1 MILEIIIIICVIII
15 FIILARRLPNLKND
29 KQDSTPSSV
38 LKDTLPKD
46 KPAINF
52 PKIQFPKFNF
62 GEKKIEKPQSESK
75 ANSDFWIDEK
85 IELSN
90 KSNFEKGDMFFEK
103 GEYKEAEKYY
113 IKAAAETP
121 DNPKI
126 YNRLGI
132 IYLEL
137 KNFRDA
143 KDAFGEL
150 LKFDDKK
157 ASRQIN
163 YGLACLNLKNY
174 DEAIDAFEKAIKLDP
189 KNKKYIDLLKDT
201 KSKKRLFEKK

>member
-1 MILEIIIIICVIII
+1 MILEIVIIICVVII
-15 FIILARRLPNLKND
+15 FIILARRLPNIKIDKSNVANTAVND
-29 KQDSTPSSV
+29 LTQKE
-38 LKDTLPKD
+38 K
-46 KPAINF
+46 KPISL

-62 GEKKIEKPQSESK
+62 GEKKQESQQIVKESK
-75 ANSDFWIDEK
+75 SDFWLDEK

-90 KSNFEKGDMFFEK
+90 KSNFEKGDMYFDK

-113 IKAAAETP
+113 IKAAAENP

-163 YGLACLNLKNY
+163 FGLACLNLKNY
-174 DEAIDAFEKAIKLDP
+174 DEAISAFEKAIKLDP
-189 KNKKYIDLLKDT
+189 KNKKYADLLRDA